1 MEAEQ
6 NIGSSATPSPLSE
19 MLSALL
25 SNPELMEGLKGAMQ
39 SAALQN
45 PTTEQNASAEN
56 DKAIATNVNPQ
67 INTDGLA
74 TVLSN
79 PELMTKLPSI
89 MATLKPMMEGNKEKK
104 SDHAHKKSSEDC
116 RNELLCALKP
126 FLSPERRNAVDAML
140 RISQLGS
147 VLKHIK

>member
-6 NIGSSATPSPLSE
+6 NSVSSATSPLSG

-25 SNPELMEGLKGAMQ
+25 SNPELMESLKAAMQ
-39 SAALQN
+39 STAT
-45 PTTEQNASAEN
+45 PTSAE
-56 DKAIATNVNPQ
+56 KAPSTESAGTAVLASTTPAMNA
-67 INTDGLA
+67 DGLA

-79 PELMTKLPSI
+79 PELMAKLPSI
-89 MATLKPMMEGNKEKK
+89 MTMLKPMMDGKKEEKQE
-104 SDHAHKKSSEDC
+104 SAHKKSSEDY